1 MKEELAVCAFTLLL
15 SAVPLYARKV
25 LADDYQKATVLRVEK
40 TEAERPSTAGSNP
53 SDAPLASRFY
63 EYKVAVRVSCGT
75 YVGHYES
82 YLDHL
87 PAAFTPNETVPVRV
101 TKHSMYFKLPDRQV
115 QMTILSRRLERGPCG
130 SQEAMSYH

>member
-1 MKEELAVCAFTLLL
+1 MKKELAVCAFLLLL
-15 SAVPLYARKV
+15 SAAPLYAKKV
-25 LADDYQKATVLRVEK
+25 QGDDYQTATVLRVEK

-75 YVGHYES
+75 YVGHYQS

-87 PAAFTPNETVPVRV
+87 PAAFTPNEKVPVRL
-101 TKHSMYFKLPDRQV
+101 TKHTMYFKLPDRQV
-115 QMTILSRRLERGPCG
+115 QMSILSRHLERGPCG
-130 SQEAMSYH
+130 PQEAMTYH